1 VRKFAYLLFSV
12 CLTITIA
19 TDRVLAATFTLDKTQ
34 SGRIVF
40 VRGEAAAPKTGDLI
54 GSNITIAID
63 GETVELRDLVADGA
77 RHAFAS
83 GKFFNLHMTN
93 ENNEACKLEGFCF
106 FDSGDKLSALLGAGA
121 TTSDLLL
128 TTDGQRF
135 AGNIKSVDR
144 DVITILENGI
154 TRLVR
159 ARDVRSIA
167 SGHVFNIAALI
178 FPERGFD
185 SPDVNSFK
193 ARILRFDL
201 DPTMDDFMTV
211 SGKKRLEAAI
221 EGAGYNKWE
230 RGAILGASVLITG
243 AAIAVPLAVAAPA
256 AGRHVRAQSR
266 TPTRDHIVEIEN

>member
-1 VRKFAYLLFSV
+1 VRKFLYLFFSI

-19 TDRVLAATFTLDKTQ
+19 TDRVLAATFMLNKTQ
-34 SGRIVF
+34 SGRIIF

-54 GSNITIAID
+54 GSNITMAID
-63 GETVELRDLVADGA
+63 GEAVELRDLVAGGT

-83 GKFFNLHMTN
+83 GKVFNLHITN

-144 DVITILENGI
+144 DVITILENGT

-167 SGHVFNIAALI
+167 SGHVFNIAALV
-178 FPERGFD
+178 FPESGFD
-185 SPDVNSFK
+185 SPDVTSFK
-193 ARILRFDL
+193 AKILRFDL
-201 DPTMDDFMTV
+201 DPTMDDFMTA
-211 SGKKRLEAAI
+211 SGKKRLETAI
-221 EGAGYNKWE
+221 EAAGYNKWE

-243 AAIAVPLAVAAPA
+243 AAIAIPLAVAAPP
-256 AGRHVRAQSR
+256 AGRHARAQAR
-266 TPTRDHIVEIEN
+266 TPTGDHIVEIEN